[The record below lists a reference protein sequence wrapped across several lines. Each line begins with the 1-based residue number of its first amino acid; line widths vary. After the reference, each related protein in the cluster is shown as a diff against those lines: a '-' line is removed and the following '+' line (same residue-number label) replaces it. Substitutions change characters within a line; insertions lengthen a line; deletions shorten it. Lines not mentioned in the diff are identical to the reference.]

1 MGITI
6 RRLPDTELE
15 VMQAIWACES
25 PAARTAVRPSG
36 QLAKVPWS
44 TSPHLPYMVII
55 SYFRR
60 RHDFLF

>member
-25 PAARTAVRPSG
+25 PRPG
-36 QLAKVPWS
+36 Q
-44 TSPHLPYMVII
+44 TSMK
-55 SYFRR
+55 S
-60 RHDFLF
+60 